1 MMNYEKLTKAELI
14 ELLLEAKNENVRL
27 EKDLDVAY
35 KGVRIKDKEI
45 IELKDQVEHIKKE
58 QEVIYNTEK
67 KVVSEQ
73 VRILQEEL
81 QHLSQGLL
89 ELDFMSTAFREKNML
104 DEKIIN
110 GFYNITR
117 RKYVQNKQEED

>member
-58 QEVIYNTEK
+58 QEAIYNTEK